1 MPTPDAPVSL
11 PPSGESLG
19 LHLLESAQAVT
30 GPEMRAQCERM
41 PSRMASLVGY
51 HLGWLDEEGGPAQGS
66 MGKAARPALALACTK
81 AAGGSTS
88 NGLGPAVAVEL
99 VHNFSLVHDD
109 VIDRDELRRHR
120 RALWTVFGLPSAL
133 LGGDALLALALQ
145 VLAKPSGDPPGRA
158 VSVLSEAVLELVE
171 GEAMDVSFEQRT
183 DVTVAEYTAMAA
195 AKTGAL
201 MGCACALG
209 ALAGGADDEQAEL
222 LQTFGRHL
230 GVAFQIVDDL
240 LGILGDAGATGKP
253 VGSDIAAR
261 KKTLPVLAALA
272 SSTPQARALARV
284 YANDTHLTVAELR
297 HAAGLVT
304 EADGVQAA
312 RRTVRRELGLA
323 FAALTRVTSTP
334 EGRRDLTALAHVLTQ
349 RDH

>member
-1 MPTPDAPVSL
+1 MPTPVAPL
-11 PPSGESLG
+11 PLTPSGESLG
-19 LHLLESAQAVT
+19 LHLLESAQAAT
-30 GPEMRAQCERM
+30 GPKMRAQCERM
-41 PSRMASLVGY
+41 PSRMAGLAGY
-51 HLGWLDEEGGPAQGS
+51 HLGWLDERGGPAQGS
-66 MGKAARPALALACTK
+66 MGKAARPALALASTR
-81 AAGGSTS
+81 AAGGSAS
-88 NGLGPAVAVEL
+88 DGLGPAVAVEL

-120 RALWTVFGLPSAL
+120 RALWAVFGLPSAL
-133 LGGDALLALALQ
+133 LSGDALLALALR
-145 VLAKPSGDPPGRA
+145 VLSEPTGDPPGRA
-158 VSVLSEAVLELVE
+158 VSVLCDAVLELVE

-201 MGCACALG
+201 MGCSCALG
-209 ALAGGADDEQAEL
+209 ALAGGADIEQAEL
-222 LQTFGRHL
+222 LRAFGRHL

-240 LGILGDAGATGKP
+240 LGILGDADATGKP
-253 VGSDIAAR
+253 VGGDIAAR

-284 YANDTHLTVAELR
+284 YASDTHLTGAELR

-304 EADGVQAA
+304 EAGGVQAA
-312 RRTVRRELGLA
+312 RRTVRRELSLA
-323 FAALTRVTSTP
+323 FEVLGEAAATP
-334 EGRRDLTALAHVLTQ
+334 AGRRDLTALAHVLTQ